1 MPDVAIVPDSKDW
14 TWVLDRPC
22 AECGYDAGPV
32 DRADIPR
39 LVREATGTIRVAL
52 GRPGATQRPDESTW
66 SVLEYGCH
74 VRDVCRV
81 FDERLL
87 LMLTEDD
94 PLFAN
99 WDQDRTAEDERYA
112 EQDAVAV
119 AGELAAESEAVA
131 DRYASVRDEQ
141 WPRPGRRSNGSV
153 FTVESLGRYLVHD
166 LVHHAH
172 DVSRVRR

>member
-22 AECGYDAGPV
+22 AECGYDADRV
-32 DRADIPR
+32 DRADIPQ

-52 GRPGATQRPDESTW
+52 GRPGARQRPDESTW

-99 WDQDRTAEDERYA
+99 WDQDRTAEDEQYA

-119 AGELAAESEAVA
+119 AGELAAEAEAVA

>member
-22 AECGYDAGPV
+22 AECGFDAARV

-39 LVREATGTIRVAL
+39 LVREASGAIGAALARADVA
-52 GRPGATQRPDESTW
+52 RRPDESTW

-87 LMLTEDD
+87 LMLTDDD
-94 PLFAN
+94 PLFEN
-99 WDQDRTAEDERYA
+99 WDQDRTAVDERYA
-112 EQDAVAV
+112 EQDALVV
-119 AGELAAESEAVA
+119 AGELAARADAVA
-131 DRYASVRDEQ
+131 GRYATVRAEQ
-141 WPRPGRRSNGSV
+141 WARPGRRSNGSA

-166 LVHHAH
+166 LVHHVH
-172 DVSRVRR
+172 DVSRERR